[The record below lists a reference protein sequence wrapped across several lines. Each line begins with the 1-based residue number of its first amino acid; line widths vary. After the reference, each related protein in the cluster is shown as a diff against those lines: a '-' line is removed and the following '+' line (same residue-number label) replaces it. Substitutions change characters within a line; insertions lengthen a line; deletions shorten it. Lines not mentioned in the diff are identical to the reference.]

1 VIFFLKPTLFSL
13 RVGEAL
19 NELSLCRK
27 TIVMDKR
34 FFGTKEEAPL
44 MLTCERKKHIV
55 WEMKAYF
62 YMTYYFWTKA
72 RKEHG

>member
-1 VIFFLKPTLFSL
+1 VIFFLNPTLFSL

-34 FFGTKEEAPL
+34 FFGAKEEAPL
-44 MLTCERKKHIV
+44 LLTCERKNILCGK
-55 WEMKAYF
+55 
-62 YMTYYFWTKA
+62 
-72 RKEHG
+72 

>member
-1 VIFFLKPTLFSL
+1 
-13 RVGEAL
+13 
-19 NELSLCRK
+19 
-27 TIVMDKR
+27 MDKR